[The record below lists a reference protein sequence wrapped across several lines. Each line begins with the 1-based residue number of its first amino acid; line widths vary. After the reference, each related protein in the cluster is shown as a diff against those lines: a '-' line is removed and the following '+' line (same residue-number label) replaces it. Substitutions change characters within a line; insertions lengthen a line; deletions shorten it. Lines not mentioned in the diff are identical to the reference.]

1 MEHLDTKNQKTNIII
16 NEIQFW
22 KQNKMLPEHYC
33 DYLLALYNQGEETD
47 EKPAK
52 NRKFSFGAIT
62 LSLLFLFLIPVSL
75 FVIYFTELSF
85 VLQTAI
91 LTGFVVL
98 LIFAGI
104 YYSRKEIVFPVI
116 YISAAFIILIYSVNT
131 ADAYFQ
137 GSPIA
142 IYMILFV
149 NCILWIAAG
158 ILKRLLY
165 FTVAGGAGL
174 VILFISM
181 VI

>member
-1 MEHLDTKNQKTNIII
+1 MDTKDHKTNIII

-33 DYLLALYNQGEETD
+33 DYLLALYNQGEDTD
-47 EKPAK
+47 EKPAG
-52 NRKFSFGAIT
+52 NRKLPVGAVAI
-62 LSLLFLFLIPVSL
+62 SLLIIALIPVSL

-104 YYSRKEIVFPVI
+104 YYSKKEIVLPVI
-116 YISAAFIILIYSVNT
+116 YISAALIILIYSVNV

-137 GSPIA
+137 GSLIA
-142 IYMILFV
+142 TYIILFA
-149 NCILWIAAG
+149 NCFLWLAAG
-158 ILKRLLY
+158 VLMRLLY
-165 FTVAGGAGL
+165 FTVAGGTGM